1 MYKIH
6 LALVALAIVYDAEA
20 ATGAEH
26 HKNPGHH
33 DIEEVFVSA
42 PFQDSNA
49 ETTLPVN
56 SLWGEEL
63 QREMANSLGDALKNQ
78 VGVHGASFGP
88 GVGHV
93 IIRGQSGKRVQV
105 MQNSVNNV
113 DASSVSPDHANGL
126 APILAKRIEV
136 VRGPAT
142 LLYGNGAIG
151 GIVNVIDERIPESS
165 FSRPEF
171 ALEHSYD
178 TNNSENQSIARL
190 NLSAGRLNIHLD
202 GYTRDSDEVEI
213 NGYAIDARALE
224 AEDEH
229 EGEEDEI
236 INSHGFIAN
245 SEARASGYTLGFS
258 LSSDRGF
265 LGLAVNELNSEYGL
279 PPGSH
284 GHDEHEPGEPDPDRQ
299 GVFGTKEEADEHGE
313 EGQELVRVD
322 MEQTRYDLAGE
333 LEFHDSLMDSLR
345 FNINYTDYE
354 HTEIE
359 LSPDGDATP
368 GTHFSN
374 AGIESRLTLKHH
386 PIGDWQ
392 GLLGMQVANT
402 KFSATGAEAFI
413 PKINKNTLAVFAI
426 ERFEASKSTW
436 EFGFR
441 WERNRLAMRGR
452 CDTTEDS
459 YSLSGS
465 YLRNLSRKS
474 SLLLAISHSERTP
487 TLEELYSNI
496 DTASCARPLNDERLT
511 LHSAT
516 ALFDLGNPELG
527 KEASNNIDIGYR
539 RHSGKWTL
547 EANAYYNSIK
557 DYVYLLE
564 TGETFEGQEIAAYFS
579 RDADFYGLEGSLEL
593 SLFSNDA
600 GRMDINFTGDYVRA
614 RFDRGGNVPRI
625 PPARVGLELGWYA
638 NNWSADLRL
647 KQVLD
652 QNDAAIG
659 ESGTDG
665 HTLFELYADYHWE
678 IGKGE
683 VLLFARSTNI
693 LDEEI
698 RSHTSFLKHHAPEPG
713 RGIRM
718 GLRYI
723 Y

>member
-1 MYKIH
+1 MHKIY

-20 ATGAEH
+20 ATSAEH
-26 HKNPGHH
+26 HQNPGHH

-42 PFQDSNA
+42 PFQDSDA

-56 SLWGEEL
+56 SLWGEAL
-63 QREMANSLGDALKNQ
+63 QREMANSLGDTLKNQ
-78 VGVHGASFGP
+78 VGIHGASFGP

-126 APILAKRIEV
+126 EPILAKRIEV

-171 ALEHSYD
+171 ALEHSHD
-178 TNNSENQSIARL
+178 TNNDENKSVARL
-190 NLSAGRLNIHLD
+190 NLSLGRLNIYLD
-202 GYTRDSDEVEI
+202 GYTRDNSEVEI
-213 NGYAIDARALE
+213 NGYAIDVRALE
-224 AEDEH
+224 AEEEH
-229 EGEEDEI
+229 EGEEEEI

-245 SEARASGYTLGFS
+245 SKAQASGHTLGFS

-284 GHDEHEPGEPDPDRQ
+284 GHGEHDPSEDDHA
-299 GVFGTKEEADEHGE
+299 EADDHEE
-313 EGQELVRVD
+313 EGQALVRVD
-322 MEQTRYDLAGE
+322 MQQTRYDLAGE

-386 PIGDWQ
+386 PLGGWQ
-392 GLLGMQVANT
+392 GVLGMQVANT
-402 KFSATGAEAFI
+402 TFSATGEEAFI
-413 PKINKNTLAVFAI
+413 PKIHKDTLAVFAI
-426 ERFEASKSTW
+426 ERFEAGKGTW
-436 EFGFR
+436 ELGFR
-441 WERNRLAMRGR
+441 WEHNRLAMRGR
-452 CDTTEDS
+452 CDIAEDS

-465 YLRNLSRKS
+465 YLRNLSS
-474 SLLLAISHSERTP
+474 ESNLLLAISHSERTP
-487 TLEELYSNI
+487 TIEELYSNI
-496 DTASCARPLNDERLT
+496 DTASCARPLDDARLT
-511 LHSAT
+511 LHAAT
-516 ALFDLGNPELG
+516 ALFELGNPGLG
-527 KEASNNIDIGYR
+527 KETSNNIDIGYR
-539 RHSGKWTL
+539 RHAGKWTL

-564 TGETFEGQEIAAYFS
+564 TGEAFEGQEIAAYFS
-579 RDADFYGLEGSLEL
+579 QNADFYGLEVSLGL
-593 SLFSNDA
+593 PLFSNA
-600 GRMDINFTGDYVRA
+600 TGRMDINFTGDYVRA

-625 PPARVGLELGWYA
+625 PPGRVGLKLGWYA

-647 KQVLD
+647 KQVLG
-652 QNDAAIG
+652 QNDAAVG
-659 ESGTDG
+659 ESETDG

-678 IGKGE
+678 IGNGE
-683 VLLFARSTNI
+683 VLLFAKSANI

-698 RSHTSFLKHHAPEPG
+698 RNHTSFLKHYAPEPG